1 MKWLKGI
8 GLLLIANILIM
19 VTLSITIPIVI
30 NVILPMFGIDVR
42 GSVDLTSLVWAA
54 MFGFGG
60 AFISLAFSKQM
71 ARAMLDCQ
79 QITQPRSH
87 AEQVV
92 YGSVREIA
100 QRLTITMPEVWVYNS
115 PDPNAFATGPSKN
128 NSMVAVSTGLL
139 ENLKEDEVKAV
150 LAHEM
155 GHVYNGDMFATTVLA
170 GLMNTF
176 VYYIAMWVRRFFA
189 ERDQAALGFGLSLVL
204 QIIVSILASIV
215 ISWFSRRREFGAD
228 AFAAKVYGKDSMIGA
243 LRAIDRWVNR
253 AQFQYSTQDAL
264 ATMKISGN
272 TGGFMS
278 LFSTHPPLEV
288 RIAALSDFNPFLIKH
303 DLGAVLINGRAQD
316 RTSPE
321 DIGLKGTLNVWIV
334 DLDFIPVLNVRS
346 HRPPVT
352 SRGMK
357 ISFQTSFQPTN
368 IPKPFIKQG

>member
-19 VTLSITIPIVI
+19 VTLSITVPIVI

-42 GSVDLTSLVWAA
+42 GSVDLTSLVWAG

-87 AEQVV
+87 AEHVI
-92 YGSVREIA
+92 YGSVQEIA
-100 QRLTITMPEVWVYNS
+100 QRLNITMPEVWIYDS

-139 ENLKEDEVKAV
+139 QNLKEHEVKAV

-155 GHVYNGDMFATTVLA
+155 GHVYNGDMFATTVLM

-176 VYYIAMWVRRFFA
+176 VYYIAMWVRRFFE

-204 QIIVSILASIV
+204 QIIISILASIV

-243 LRAIDRWVNR
+243 LRSIDQWVTR
-253 AQFQYSTQDAL
+253 TQFEHSTQDAL
-264 ATMKISGN
+264 ATMKIAGN
-272 TGGFMS
+272 SSGFMQ
-278 LFSTHPPLEV
+278 LFATHPPIES
-288 RIAALSDFNPFLIKH
+288 RIAALQQLPS
-303 DLGAVLINGRAQD
+303 
-316 RTSPE
+316 
-321 DIGLKGTLNVWIV
+321 
-334 DLDFIPVLNVRS
+334 
-346 HRPPVT
+346 
-352 SRGMK
+352 
-357 ISFQTSFQPTN
+357 
-368 IPKPFIKQG
+368 

>member
-1 MKWLKGI
+1 MKWFKGI

-19 VTLSITIPIVI
+19 VTISITAPIVI

-42 GSVDLTSLVWAA
+42 GSVDLSTLVWAA

-71 ARAMLDCQ
+71 ARAMLNCQ
-79 QITQPRSH
+79 QITQPRSR
-87 AEQVV
+87 AEQII
-92 YGSVREIA
+92 YGSVQEIA
-100 QRLTITMPEVWVYNS
+100 QRLHITMPEVWVYDS

-176 VYYIAMWVRRFFA
+176 VFYIAMWVRRFFA

-204 QIIVSILASIV
+204 QIVISILASIV

-253 AQFQYSTQDAL
+253 AQFDYSNQDAL
-264 ATMKISGN
+264 ATMKISGK

-278 LFSTHPPLEV
+278 LFSTHPPIEM
-288 RIAALSDFNPFLIKH
+288 RIAALEQL
-303 DLGAVLINGRAQD
+303 
-316 RTSPE
+316 
-321 DIGLKGTLNVWIV
+321 
-334 DLDFIPVLNVRS
+334 
-346 HRPPVT
+346 
-352 SRGMK
+352 
-357 ISFQTSFQPTN
+357 
-368 IPKPFIKQG
+368 

>member
-1 MKWLKGI
+1 MKWLKGV

-19 VTLSITIPIVI
+19 VTLSITIPIII

-176 VYYIAMWVRRFFA
+176 VYYIAMWVRRFF
-189 ERDQAALGFGLSLVL
+189 EDRDQAALGFGLSLVL
-204 QIIVSILASIV
+204 QIIVSILASVV

-272 TGGFMS
+272 AGGFMS

-288 RIAALSDFNPFLIKH
+288 RIAALERL
-303 DLGAVLINGRAQD
+303 
-316 RTSPE
+316 
-321 DIGLKGTLNVWIV
+321 
-334 DLDFIPVLNVRS
+334 
-346 HRPPVT
+346 
-352 SRGMK
+352 
-357 ISFQTSFQPTN
+357 
-368 IPKPFIKQG
+368 

>member
-1 MKWLKGI
+1 MKWLKGV

-42 GSVDLTSLVWAA
+42 GSIDLTSLVWAA

-176 VYYIAMWVRRFFA
+176 VYYIAMWVRRFFE

-204 QIIVSILASIV
+204 QIIVSILASVV

-272 TGGFMS
+272 AGGFMS

-288 RIAALSDFNPFLIKH
+288 RIAALERL
-303 DLGAVLINGRAQD
+303 
-316 RTSPE
+316 
-321 DIGLKGTLNVWIV
+321 
-334 DLDFIPVLNVRS
+334 
-346 HRPPVT
+346 
-352 SRGMK
+352 
-357 ISFQTSFQPTN
+357 
-368 IPKPFIKQG
+368 